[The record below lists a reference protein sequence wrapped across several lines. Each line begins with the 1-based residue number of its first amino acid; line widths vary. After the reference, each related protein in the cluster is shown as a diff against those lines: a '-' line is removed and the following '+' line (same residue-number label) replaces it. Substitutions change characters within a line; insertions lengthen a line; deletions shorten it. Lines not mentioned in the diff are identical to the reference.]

1 MSNLATVGHNTQ
13 TVDYAADEAVRLE
26 KEYLGLERSLNEL
39 IEDGK
44 KQPGEIDDDAAALK
58 IGAVIKRFRDLRE
71 RADQARV
78 IEKEPHLRRGN
89 AVDAFF
95 NSLKEIIQPEDK
107 KQRRLKPGWIDRLQ
121 GIIDAYQTA
130 KENKERERLE
140 NIRREEQ
147 RKLEE
152 ARAEE
157 QRLARE
163 AEIAAT
169 AAAEAEAAAAR
180 ARAPA
185 KIEEKVAAAVE
196 LKQQANAAASAAEAA
211 AAKVETTMEQA
222 TEARVDTF
230 AKSADLVRTRGTAD
244 DGAGVLLTTAKE
256 SYAFLL
262 DRNKLDAPS
271 KLALFE
277 HLTDAEVEKALRGW
291 AKATRYEQP
300 MPGTEIGRK
309 NKGIT
314 R

>member
-1 MSNLATVGHNTQ
+1 MSDTATIGHNTQ
-13 TVDYAADEAVRLE
+13 TVDYAADEAARLE

-44 KQPGEIDDDAAALK
+44 KQPGEIDDDASALK

-71 RADQARV
+71 RADQARIV
-78 IEKEPHLRRGN
+78 EKEPHLRRGQ

-95 NSLKEIIQPEDK
+95 NALKEIIQPEDK

-121 GIIDAYQTA
+121 GIIDSYQA
-130 KENKERERLE
+130 EKERKERERLE

-163 AEIAAT
+163 AEAT
-169 AAAEAEAAAAR
+169 AAAAAEAAAAAAR
-180 ARAPA
+180 ARSPER
-185 KIEEKVAAAVE
+185 IEEKTAAAAE
-196 LKQQANAAASAAEAA
+196 LQQAANQAASAVEAA
-211 AAKVETTMEQA
+211 SAKVETVMESA
-222 TEARVDTF
+222 TESRVDTF
-230 AKSADLVRTRGTAD
+230 AKSADLVRTRGTAE

-262 DRNKLDAPS
+262 DRSKLDDAS
-271 KLALFE
+271 KLVLFE
-277 HLTDAEVEKALRGW
+277 HLTDPEVEKALRGW
-291 AKATRYEQP
+291 AKATRYEKP
-300 MPGTEIGRK
+300 MPGCEIGRK